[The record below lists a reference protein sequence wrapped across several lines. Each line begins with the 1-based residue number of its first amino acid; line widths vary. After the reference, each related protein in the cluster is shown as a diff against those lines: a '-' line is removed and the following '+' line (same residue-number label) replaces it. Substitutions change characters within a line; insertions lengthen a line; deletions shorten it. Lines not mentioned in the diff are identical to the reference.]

1 MNLQE
6 RLFELQDLDYQAFQR
21 KLMPT
26 VAPEAV
32 IGVRIPALRKL
43 AKEFGKTQEAEVFLR
58 TLPHVYYEENCL
70 HGFLIE
76 QIKDFDGCVAALDAF
91 LPFVD
96 NWATCDMTSPK
107 VLKQNRTALLKHI
120 HRWIASDHP
129 FVIRFGILSLMRHFL
144 EEDFYPDYLELAAQ
158 VRHKEYYV
166 NMMIAWFFA
175 EALVKQYDAAV
186 PYLQQNRLET
196 WTHNKAIQKA
206 RESFR
211 VSPAQ
216 KCYLKTLKRLPCCS
230 FQ

>member
-96 NWATCDMTSPK
+96 NWAT
-107 VLKQNRTALLKHI
+107 
-120 HRWIASDHP
+120 
-129 FVIRFGILSLMRHFL
+129 
-144 EEDFYPDYLELAAQ
+144 
-158 VRHKEYYV
+158 
-166 NMMIAWFFA
+166 
-175 EALVKQYDAAV
+175 
-186 PYLQQNRLET
+186 
-196 WTHNKAIQKA
+196 
-206 RESFR
+206 
-211 VSPAQ
+211 
-216 KCYLKTLKRLPCCS
+216 
-230 FQ
+230 